1 MQTLP
6 LLDDTGKPSN
16 KQELIVNRLKERIL
30 TGEMQPGDRLPVR
43 QMLIR
48 EFGVSVVTLQ
58 QAMDS
63 LREDGFIVTRGRL
76 GSFVAD
82 SPPHLCRYG
91 LVFPCYTM
99 DQNHA
104 RPQWIHL
111 APSTRFMDAMAQEAT
126 KFSGQVEQE
135 LVCYMGVDREL
146 HTPGY
151 QRLLS
156 DIQSRRLAGLIFL
169 HPNSS
174 YTPEL
179 LAGSGIPSIA
189 YGSDHALPGTP
200 AFHIDLASFID
211 QALDF
216 LVAHGRR
223 RIALLS
229 IAAFGDEMEA
239 YFHQAATARGL
250 TTGTHSILGLD
261 PYHPRWAR
269 NAVTILLNQAPSQR
283 PDGLIISDDHLVP
296 AGTQGIVEARVAV
309 PGELAVVAHCN
320 FVANAP
326 SAVLVTHLG
335 FDVTAIL
342 ATCIQ
347 QLDAQR
353 RGEAIPA
360 VIRIP
365 PVFAPDGV
373 MAV

>member
-1 MQTLP
+1 MQTLTAS
-6 LLDDTGKPSN
+6 DETGKPSN
-16 KQELIVNRLKERIL
+16 KQALIAHHLKARIL
-30 TGEMQPGDRLPVR
+30 AGEMRPGDRLPTR
-43 QMLIR
+43 QELIR
-48 EFGVSVVTLQ
+48 EFAVSIVTLQ

-82 SPPHLCRYG
+82 TPPHLTRYG

-99 DQNHA
+99 DQQHA

-126 KFSGQVEQE
+126 KFSGPAEQP

-151 QRLLS
+151 QRLVS
-156 DIQSRRLAGLIFL
+156 DIQARRLAGLIFL

-189 YGSDHALPGTP
+189 YGSDQGLLESPV
-200 AFHIDLASFID
+200 FHIDLAAFLD

-223 RIALLS
+223 RIALLA
-229 IAAFGDEMEA
+229 IAALGDEMAA
-239 YFHQAATARGL
+239 YFHQAAAARGVA
-250 TTGTHSILGLD
+250 TGPHSILGLD
-261 PYHPRWAR
+261 PYQPQWAR
-269 NAVTILLNQAPSQR
+269 NAVAILMNQHPSRR

-296 AGTQGIVEARVAV
+296 AGTQGIVEAQVAV
-309 PGELAVVAHCN
+309 PADLAVVAHCN
-320 FVANAP
+320 FVSNTP

-335 FDVTAIL
+335 FDVSAIL
-342 ATCIQ
+342 GTCIHL
-347 QLDAQR
+347 LDAQR
-353 RGEAIPA
+353 RGESIPA
-360 VIRIP
+360 ITRIA
-365 PVFAPDGV
+365 PVLAPD
-373 MAV
+373 